1 MQHPYEALL
10 PDTVIDAVESL
21 DLLSDQRIFP
31 LNSYEN
37 RVYRVGL
44 EDTAPC
50 IVKFY
55 RPERWSK
62 AAIQEEHEFTFEL
75 QDRDIHV
82 VAPMKINGESLHEF
96 NGFQFALFPMQGGY
110 APELELPDTMY
121 RIGLNI
127 GRMHQVGASKSF
139 KNRQDISIARMAQ
152 ASRDFVLA
160 NQFVPM
166 SLETAFDTLTKDLVA
181 KMQQIW
187 DDNSTNFIRIHGDCH
202 MGNILWR
209 DDQAFFVDLDDCVM
223 GPAIQDIW
231 LLLSGDRPQQ
241 ISLLSEFLEGYE
253 EFYEFDP
260 RQLRLIETLRT
271 LRIMNYSAWLARRW
285 GDPAFPMHFPWFNS
299 ERYWSDHVLE
309 LREQFAALDEQP
321 LQLMP

>member
-1 MQHPYEALL
+1 LQHPYEALL

-21 DLLSDQRIFP
+21 GLLSDQRIFP

-96 NGFQFALFPMQGGY
+96 KGFQFALFPMQGGY

-152 ASRDFVLA
+152 ASRDFVLE

-187 DDNSTNFIRIHGDCH
+187 DYNSTNFIRIHGDYH

-209 DDQAFFVDLDDCVM
+209 DDKAFCVDLDDCVM